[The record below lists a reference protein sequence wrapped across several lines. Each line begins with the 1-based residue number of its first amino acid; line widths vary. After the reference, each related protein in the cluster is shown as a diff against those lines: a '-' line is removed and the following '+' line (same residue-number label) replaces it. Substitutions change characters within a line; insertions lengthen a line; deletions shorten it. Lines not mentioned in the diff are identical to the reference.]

1 MSVYDKIVGATAEGL
16 LPPAVLERIEPSV
29 SPESTSFWVSMTG
42 DDNADGSEAAPFRTI
57 AKSLSM
63 IPDLV
68 RAGHVYTITI
78 GAGTWDEIV
87 ALEYRVVYGQV
98 IIQGASTARE
108 LHKVRAV
115 RCDTVVGHLTIQNL
129 TTTLKTVSGAS
140 FRFYRCA
147 PMVEVLNVKSESDA
161 SVEKG
166 VEGVIGLLADY
177 GSQVI
182 VRDSD
187 FGGKR
192 YGMRSNY
199 LSRIFSRNNT
209 GTNNTFGLGAR
220 WGGIMTTSGTQPGGD
235 TALTTDSGGVLSQ
248 EAGGKVGIP
257 TELGLLT
264 AVGHGDDAPI
274 RKTYMV
280 TSKVANIN
288 ADITAG
294 QTIRVR
300 FRAPQDG
307 YAFFRVAY
315 GAQTSST
322 SAQSIEK
329 HFMGVI
335 RRDAFNPASSTLISN
350 HNMNDITTTM
360 VHAGADGVI
369 DLLIDP
375 IAAIAGRWAID
386 IEVSMHRALAAPVLE
401 SVTLLSV

>member
-1 MSVYDKIVGATAEGL
+1 MSTYDKLVGATSEGL
-16 LPPAVLERIEPSV
+16 RPPAVLEHIEPSV
-29 SPESTSFWVSMTG
+29 SPASTTFWVSETG

-57 AKSLSM
+57 SKALTM
-63 IPDLV
+63 IPELV

-87 ALEYRVVYGQV
+87 ALEHRVVYGQV
-98 IIQGASTARE
+98 IIQGASTDRS

-115 RCDTVVGHLTIQNL
+115 RCDTIVGHLTIQNL
-129 TTTLKTVSGAS
+129 TTTLKTVLGAS
-140 FRFYRCA
+140 FRFYRCT

-235 TALTTDSGGVLSQ
+235 TALTTDSGGILSHDKGAKLGTTS
-248 EAGGKVGIP
+248 EI
-257 TELGLLT
+257 GLLS
-264 AVGHGDDAPI
+264 ALGHGDDSPVIKRYQLNSANT
-274 RKTYMV
+274 RLDSDL
-280 TSKVANIN
+280 TS
-288 ADITAG
+288 G
-294 QTIRVR
+294 QVIRVR
-300 FRAPQDG
+300 FRAPNDG
-307 YAFFRVAY
+307 YVFFRVGY
-315 GAQTSST
+315 GGQTSITAAQGIERNMYGFIGRTRFLT
-322 SAQSIEK
+322 SGATTVSDNN
-329 HFMGVI
+329 FGS
-335 RRDAFNPASSTLISN
+335 RTIS
-350 HNMNDITTTM
+350 M
-360 VHAGADGVI
+360 VHTGAGGAV
-369 DLLIDP
+369 DLKVEPL
-375 IAAIAGRWAID
+375 AALAGRWGID
-386 IEVSMHRALAAPVLE
+386 IEMSFHRALEAPALE
-401 SVTLLSV
+401 SVTLT